1 MLCSRQEPDK
11 GGFSPGFIKI
21 KKSHCVC
28 CKCRFNE
35 GVVFVVLKLSEKFA
49 NVCRMTTT
57 ATISCAVFGSVK
69 C

>member
-1 MLCSRQEPDK
+1 MLCSRQKPDK

-28 CKCRFNE
+28 CKCSFNE
-35 GVVFVVLKLSEKFA
+35 GVVLKLSEKFA